1 MENDIYEIYQRE
13 IEKIIKNENV
23 KSIFLVGSA
32 KDLDLK
38 KEINKVNDIDIF
50 IFIEDDNIQI
60 REIKNIDGIEFDINY
75 FSQFGFEKMIDDKE
89 YFFLKEMSNPK
100 VIYDRVGNSHNII
113 NLCKNKFIEGP
124 NNLSQEE
131 KSFIKSEAKSKIDR
145 LKYKDK
151 LEIYEYEFLTNI
163 YLKDII
169 IGYFIIN
176 KKWIPKDKK
185 LMKSLKKDNLELFNL
200 VQTVQKN
207 YKYEELITVY
217 EYIFKDIEISKN
229 IKITY

>member
-1 MENDIYEIYQRE
+1 MENDIYKIYQRE
-13 IEKIIKNENV
+13 IEKIIENENV
-23 KSIFLVGSA
+23 KSIFLVGST

-50 IFIEDDNIQI
+50 VFIEDNNIQI

-75 FSQFGFEKMIDDKE
+75 FSQFGLKKMIDNKE
-89 YFFLKEMSNPK
+89 YFFLKEMYNPK
-100 VIYDRVGNSHNII
+100 VVYDRVGTSQNII
-113 NLCKNKFIEGP
+113 DLCKDKFIEGP
-124 NNLSQEE
+124 NNLSQYE
-131 KSFIKSEAKSKIDR
+131 KSFIKSDIKSKIDR
-145 LKYKDK
+145 LKDKEK

-185 LMKSLKKDNLELFNL
+185 LMISLKKENLELFNL
-200 VQTVQKN
+200 VQLIQKN
-207 YKYEELITVY
+207 YKYEDLLIVY
-217 EYIFKDIEISKN
+217 EYIFKNIEISKN